1 MKKALTILIALAF
14 VFGVFGATSAAQA
27 QGARGASWVV
37 SVTYANVGTAATDVQ
52 VNFYEEG
59 SGTAISFDPLDGG
72 SLGAGAGRS
81 FFIGKVGGI
90 DTGFRGSAVMAS
102 SQPLVATV
110 VQFSQDSGFKMRLLS
125 NGFQGAQSSDTFLL
139 ATTLANTFSR
149 TTVFSVQ
156 NTEAEE
162 VTATIEFFDGD
173 GNSAGTKAYDIPA
186 YSTKYVEM
194 DKTADTGLASSTFNG
209 SAKVTAVLKSDGTTA
224 ANVVAGISEL
234 YTNRNVAA
242 NFEGIADFDA
252 ADTIYMSTGLCEN
265 FGLDTFYAVQN
276 AGTADTWVR
285 VTYYDKSGN
294 EVAVDGDYQI
304 GPGQKKS
311 IRTCDPNDG
320 TDMSGF
326 SGAAVVESYTTENSV
341 APPDGEDL
349 VAIGKA
355 QGSANAPEPGKEDVF
370 AIFMGQKEGFEVLAL
385 PFVRWASDTNFNDN
399 GNVGGKQR
407 AYIAIQ
413 NLESSQI
420 SVDCDYSDKDGNVVA
435 THTLDIPA
443 NSKANTNASL
453 AGALGQSGMNAGEFG
468 YYTDGSFGGAVICDA
483 GVGNAIIA
491 IARVQHPGAGED
503 YNGAMVP

>member
-1 MKKALTILIALAF
+1 MKKALTLLIALAF

-59 SGTAISFDPLDGG
+59 SGTAITFDPLDGG
-72 SLGAGAGRS
+72 TLGAGAGRS

-110 VQFSQDSGFKMRLLS
+110 VQFSQDAGFKMRLLS

-139 ATTLANTFSR
+139 ATTLAGTFSR

-162 VTATIEFFDGD
+162 VTATIEFFGEDGS
-173 GNSAGTKAYDIPA
+173 SAGDIDYDIPA
-186 YSTKYVEM
+186 YSTKYIEM
-194 DKTADTGLASSTFNG
+194 DKTADTGLASATFNG

-242 NFEGIADFDA
+242 NFEGIPDFDA
-252 ADTIYMSTGLCEN
+252 ANTVYMSTGLCEN

-276 AGTADTWVR
+276 AAATGDAVITVE
-285 VTYYDKSGN
+285 YFDKNGASF
-294 EVAVDGDYQI
+294 ASDGPYTI

-326 SGAAVVESYTTENSV
+326 TGAAVVESVGS
-341 APPDGEDL
+341 PI

-355 QGSANAPEPGKEDVF
+355 QGSANAPEAGKEDVF

-385 PFVRWASDTNFNDN
+385 PFVRWASDAEFNDA

-413 NLESSQI
+413 NLESSAI
-420 SVDCDYSDKDGNVVA
+420 TVDCDYTDKDGNVVE
-435 THTLDIPA
+435 THTLNIPA

-453 AGALGQSGMNAGEFG
+453 AGALGQNGMNAGEFG

-483 GVGNAIIA
+483 GAGNQIIA

-503 YNGAMVP
+503 YNGALVP

>member
-1 MKKALTILIALAF
+1 MKKALVILIALAF

-59 SGTAISFDPLDGG
+59 SATPITFDPLDGG
-72 SLGAGAGRS
+72 TLGAGAGRS

-110 VQFSQDSGFKMRLLS
+110 VQFSQDAGFKMRLLS
-125 NGFQGAQSSDTFLL
+125 NGFQGAQSSDSYLI
-139 ATTLANTFSR
+139 ATTLANSFSR

-162 VTATIEFFDGD
+162 ITATVEFFDTD
-173 GNSAGTKAYDIPA
+173 GNSQGTVDYDIPA
-186 YSTKYVEM
+186 YSTKYIEM

-209 SAKVTAVLKSDGTTA
+209 SATVTAVLKSDGTTA
-224 ANVVAGISEL
+224 ANVVAGVSEL
-234 YTNRNVAA
+234 YTNQNIAA
-242 NFEGIADFDA
+242 NFEGLPDFA
-252 ADTIYMSTGLCEN
+252 AANTIYMSTGLCEN

-276 AGTADTWVR
+276 AETAGDAVITVH
-285 VTYYDKSGN
+285 YFDKDGN
-294 EVAVDGDYQI
+294 AVADDGPYTI

-311 IRTCDPNDG
+311 IRTCDPSDG
-320 TDMSGF
+320 TNMSGF
-326 SGAAVVESYTTENSV
+326 TGSAKVDSTGAKIVAV
-341 APPDGEDL
+341 
-349 VAIGKA
+349 GKA
-355 QGSANAPEPGKEDVF
+355 QGSLNAPEAGKEDVF
-370 AIFMGQKEGFEVLAL
+370 TIFMGQEAGFDTLAL
-385 PFVRWASDTNFNDN
+385 PFVRWASDANFNDS

-407 AYIAIQ
+407 AFIAVQ
-413 NLESSQI
+413 NIGSSAAT
-420 SVDCDYSDKDGNVVA
+420 VDCDYTDTDGNVVA
-435 THTLDIPA
+435 THTLNIPA

-453 AGALGQSGMNAGEFG
+453 AGALGLSGMNPGEFG

-483 GVGNAIIA
+483 NGGEIIA

-503 YNGAMVP
+503 YNGAEVP

>member
-1 MKKALTILIALAF
+1 
-14 VFGVFGATSAAQA
+14 
-27 QGARGASWVV
+27 
-37 SVTYANVGTAATDVQ
+37 
-52 VNFYEEG
+52 
-59 SGTAISFDPLDGG
+59 
-72 SLGAGAGRS
+72 
-81 FFIGKVGGI
+81 
-90 DTGFRGSAVMAS
+90 MAS

-110 VQFSQDSGFKMRLLS
+110 VQFSEDSGFKMRLLS
-125 NGFQGAQSSDTFLL
+125 NGFQGAQSSDTFLI
-139 ATTLANTFSR
+139 ATTLANTFDR

-162 VTATIEFFDGD
+162 VTATVTF
-173 GNSAGTKAYDIPA
+173 YDTTGASVGSVDYDVPA
-186 YSTKYVEM
+186 YSTKYIEM
-194 DKTADTGLASSTFNG
+194 DSTGDTGLSSSTFNG

-242 NFEGIADFDA
+242 NFEGIPDFDA
-252 ADTIYMSTGLCEN
+252 ANTIYMSTGLCES

-276 AGTADTWVR
+276 AATTGDADITVH
-285 VTYYDKSGN
+285 YFDKNGN
-294 EVAVDGDYQI
+294 AVADDGPYTI

-311 IRTCDPNDG
+311 IRTCDPSDN

-326 SGAAVVESYTTENSV
+326 TGAAVVESVGSKI
-341 APPDGEDL
+341 

-355 QGSANAPEPGKEDVF
+355 QGSANAPEAGKEDVF
-370 AIFMGQKEGFEVLAL
+370 AIFMGQKGGFEVLAL
-385 PFVRWASDTNFNDN
+385 PFVRWASDANFNASS
-399 GNVGGKQR
+399 NVGGKQR

-420 SVDCDYSDKDGNVVA
+420 TVDCDYSDKDGNVVA
-435 THTLDIPA
+435 THNLTIPA

-483 GVGNAIIA
+483 GTGNEIIA

-503 YNGAMVP
+503 YNGAQVP